1 MGSRAKQI
9 QKLLGITLL
18 SPILF
23 NGEVFAQ
30 LPTITPEEAGFD
42 SAKLAEVTDQANTVY
57 EAGLIPNY
65 VIALAKDGKGFFSA
79 SRGNRI
85 LGENDTVD
93 MNTLYPL
100 ASMSK
105 PVVSSAIFKLIEDGE
120 LTLETELREIYPQFN
135 DMVVAENGYLEAQ
148 FEEAERAIT
157 ILDLLTHTSG
167 LEYATS
173 VTGRSGVADLYEEL
187 GLINS
192 CLSASE
198 NMDLLSQ
205 LPLISQPGENWI
217 YSVATDV
224 LGAVIEAV
232 AGESLGSYVGR
243 TIFDPLGMENSAWR
257 FSNEVLESRYALIYN
272 SPGPGEPS
280 LGAIDGTGINFQLT
294 NTGVGCEILP
304 RSPVGTDGI
313 AFDSGG
319 GGMIGTATDYLR
331 YASMIAGLGRF
342 NDARVLEERSVIA
355 QTTQLVEAAQN
366 INRGPNNFGAGFGI
380 VLSDDG
386 SDAVDYYFWGG
397 AYNTGFFVDPKDG
410 TVGVQ
415 MSSCLGCRQ
424 ALIPSIEQ
432 IVDEARINKD

>member
-1 MGSRAKQI
+1 MNGRAKQFQI
-9 QKLLGITLL
+9 FLRMTLL
-18 SPILF
+18 LPIFF
-23 NGEVFAQ
+23 NGKVFAQ

-42 SAKLAEVTDQANTVY
+42 SSKLAEVTNQANTVY

-65 VIALAKDGKGFFSA
+65 VIALAKDGKIFFSA
-79 SRGNRI
+79 SRGNRVI
-85 LGENDTVD
+85 GENDPVGMD
-93 MNTLYPL
+93 TLFPL

-120 LTLETELREIYPQFN
+120 LALETELREIYPQFN
-135 DMVVAENGYLEAQ
+135 DMVVAERGYLDAQ
-148 FEEAERAIT
+148 FEEADRAIT

-187 GLINS
+187 GLMNS

-198 NMDLLSQ
+198 NMELLAQ
-205 LPLISQPGENWI
+205 LPLISQPGENWV

-224 LGAVIEAV
+224 LGAVVEAV
-232 AGESLGSYVGR
+232 SGEPLGNYVER
-243 TIFDPLGMENSAWR
+243 AIFNPLGMENSAWR
-257 FSNEVLESRYALIYN
+257 FSNETLESRYALIYN
-272 SPGPGEPS
+272 SPAPGEPI
-280 LGAIDGTGINFQLT
+280 LGDVDNSGVNFQLLQT
-294 NTGVGCEILP
+294 DVGCEILP
-304 RSPVGTDGI
+304 RSPVGAGGI

-342 NDARVLEERSVIA
+342 DDVRILEESSVIA

-366 INRGPNNFGAGFGI
+366 INGGPNNFGAGFGI
-380 VLSDDG
+380 VLSPDE

-397 AYNTGFFVDPKDG
+397 AYNTGFFIDPKDG

-424 ALIPSIEQ
+424 ALIPNIEQ
-432 IVDEARINKD
+432 IVDDARIDKD